1 MNVMVSLHSS
11 DVSWAGM
18 GPMTG
23 TVSSKSWNAWVDE
36 PSQVTGFGNVDVLGH
51 TVVEQHIHSMR

>member
-18 GPMTG
+18 GPMVPLVQSHG
-23 TVSSKSWNAWVDE
+23 T
-36 PSQVTGFGNVDVLGH
+36 PG
-51 TVVEQHIHSMR
+51 

>member
-1 MNVMVSLHSS
+1 MNVMVSLDSS

-23 TVSSKSWNAWVDE
+23 TVSSKSWNAWLM
-36 PSQVTGFGNVDVLGH
+36 SQP
-51 TVVEQHIHSMR
+51 R

>member
-23 TVSSKSWNAWVDE
+23 TVSSKLMVIE

-51 TVVEQHIHSMR
+51 TVVEQHIHSTR